1 MVLDCISG
9 GHSHAEDESGHSHNE
24 CNHDVHEF
32 NSNTDIV
39 PNATEVQSP
48 EKVKTH
54 KKFLEIFK
62 GKNYDT

>member
-1 MVLDCISG
+1 MLDCIGG
-9 GHSHAEDESGHSHNE
+9 GHSHDEDGSGHSHNE

-32 NSNTDIV
+32 SIDDNMVHNNSEMKLSD
-39 PNATEVQSP
+39 
-48 EKVKTH
+48 KVKKH